1 MGSQENC
8 QATGGEPGEQV
19 LQRARGDRINTLK
32 RFVEKKN
39 FRAMN
44 QGTGQ
49 RKFLLHPMRVFNNQL
64 ARLVAEFH
72 EIEKLRRAPGNLCF
86 LQAIHS
92 SRESK
97 HLGASQSLKKIQIFG
112 NDPNPSFHFQG
123 FDGKIAAEHP
133 NPPTR
138 GSKQACKHLYGGG
151 FAGAVGAEKA
161 KEASAPDN
169 QVEVVNGYKILKASH
184 EIESLNGPGGRR

>member
-72 EIEKLRRAPGNLCF
+72 AIEKLRRAPGNLCF

-92 SRESK
+92 SRES
-97 HLGASQSLKKIQIFG
+97 
-112 NDPNPSFHFQG
+112 
-123 FDGKIAAEHP
+123 
-133 NPPTR
+133 
-138 GSKQACKHLYGGG
+138 KHLYGGG